1 MEAIDQLLTQREEM
15 LAKIRDNLIQ
25 AQQRMVS

>member
-1 MEAIDQLLTQREEM
+1 MEAVDQLLTQREEM